1 VSEDDLER
9 VIRAGLADAAADV
22 EPTGTLA
29 GLRARIARTEG
40 PPVLDREHAEEWTQA
55 QAQVLGGS
63 WRMIEL
69 AVALGVPASL
79 GMTTEDWVRRRL
91 GGYVRLEV
99 EERRDAARH
108 LTGTGHSQRETAD
121 ILGVSPATVNADLA
135 PPRPVQD
142 RTPGPAGAEDPQV
155 GGPPAARPVQDRTP
169 EAPPH
174 VARNAGE
181 SEWYTPAEYIT
192 AAVAVMGPIDLDPAS
207 VPEANQVVGAAAFYT
222 AEDDG
227 LARPW
232 AGTVWLNPPYAQ
244 PACGRFCAR
253 LAREWDAGTLAAACL
268 LVNNATETAWFQ
280 TAASR
285 AAALCF
291 PLGRVRFW
299 HPDREAAPLQGQ
311 AVAYFGP
318 AAERFRT
325 EFTRFG
331 IVVRP

>member
-1 VSEDDLER
+1 MSDEPFEDR
-9 VIRAGLADAAADV
+9 IRAGLADAAADV

-29 GLRARIARTEG
+29 GIRARIA
-40 PPVLDREHAEEWTQA
+40 REHAEEWTQA

-63 WRMIEL
+63 WRMIKL
-69 AVALGVPASL
+69 AVTLGVPAAL
-79 GMTTEDWVRRRL
+79 DMTTEEWVRQRL
-91 GGYVRLEV
+91 GGYIRLEI
-99 EERRDAARH
+99 EERRDAARQ
-108 LTGTGHSQRETAD
+108 LTADGHSQRETAD
-121 ILGVSPATVNADLA
+121 ILGVNPSTVNDDLQGGRKRVGYPTPEPASTA
-135 PPRPVQD
+135 PDQGKAAGPVGYP
-142 RTPGPAGAEDPQV
+142 TPP
-155 GGPPAARPVQDRTP
+155 GPPAEEAP
-169 EAPPH
+169 APPH

-181 SEWYTPAEYIT
+181 SEWYTPAEYIA

-207 VPEANQVVGAAAFYT
+207 VAEANQVVGAAQFYT
-222 AEDDG
+222 AEEDG
-227 LARPW
+227 LTRPW
-232 AGTVWLNPPYAQ
+232 RGAVWLNPPYAQ
-244 PACGRFCAR
+244 PACARFCAR
-253 LAREWDAGTLAAACL
+253 LAREWDAGALAAACL

-280 TAASR
+280 QAAGR

-318 AAERFRT
+318 AADRFRA